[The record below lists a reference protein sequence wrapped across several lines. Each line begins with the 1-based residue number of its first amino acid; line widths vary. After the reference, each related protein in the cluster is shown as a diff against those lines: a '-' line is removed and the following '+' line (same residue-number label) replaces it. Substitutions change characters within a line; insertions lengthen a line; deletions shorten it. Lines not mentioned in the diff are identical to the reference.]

1 MYINMSNKLNVYL
14 AGKISGNDNY
24 MEDFDNAT
32 KKLSIHKNL
41 NIINPPDNGLGNNPQ
56 DWVPAM
62 KADIKKLVD
71 CDILVDIENGTE
83 NSRGV
88 MLEKMIAVSLD
99 IKIVRLSDFL
109 AQLAMQTAFTQR
121 ELI

>member
-1 MYINMSNKLNVYL
+1 MYIDMSNKLNVYL

-24 MEDFDNAT
+24 KEDFDNAI

-41 NIINPPDNGLGNNPQ
+41 NIINPLDNGLGNNPQ

-109 AQLAMQTAFTQR
+109 AQLAMQTAFIER
-121 ELI
+121 I